1 MSEQESGGIFCCCRR
16 SQTRSPAKYAH
27 NVEPELKLKGE
38 RRSDG
43 GNTVIVPS
51 TEASKS
57 KDEMEMWMS
66 GSFTSDDKSLDASQH
81 IDADTLVLP
90 SRLKSFSQAE
100 NETETAGSDAVVPEI
115 PTVDIHLSSV
125 DLLLSSDDN
134 MPSSEY
140 LVNLEEMI
148 ERLETVADQLESE
161 SCAAQDI
168 ATMAHEN
175 NADAISVCDRDSSS
189 TTLTNGQW
197 NVANH
202 NGKKRLLLKITE
214 DLQCVN
220 IHDCSECTIEIEGKP
235 DSIAINNCVNC
246 GVVLQDASSAL
257 TVTDCR
263 RIQIQVLGAVPSI
276 NARNTDGLSVY
287 LSEQC
292 QDLPVYGF
300 KCSELNLL
308 IPLDDGDFKEISIPE
323 QFQSRWNGER
333 WITTNFSDIMI

>member
-125 DLLLSSDDN
+125 DLLLSSDDT
-134 MPSSEY
+134 PSSEY

-168 ATMAHEN
+168 ATMGWPTCHCFTMLN
-175 NADAISVCDRDSSS
+175 LRCYC
-189 TTLTNGQW
+189 LY
-197 NVANH
+197 
-202 NGKKRLLLKITE
+202 
-214 DLQCVN
+214 
-220 IHDCSECTIEIEGKP
+220 
-235 DSIAINNCVNC
+235 
-246 GVVLQDASSAL
+246 
-257 TVTDCR
+257 
-263 RIQIQVLGAVPSI
+263 
-276 NARNTDGLSVY
+276 LSVFFRVFCIVY
-287 LSEQC
+287 LAQ
-292 QDLPVYGF
+292 
-300 KCSELNLL
+300 
-308 IPLDDGDFKEISIPE
+308 
-323 QFQSRWNGER
+323 
-333 WITTNFSDIMI
+333 